1 MLVGSIGK
9 LKELLLDKSL
19 KICIL
24 DNNSVEFLNIIEEYA
39 GVEEIFY
46 GYDLILVPEW
56 IKAEIED
63 SEYRKAYIKRLKEIE
78 DIYFCYVDEVKYLE
92 LINYKDA
99 DLFNLF
105 LYSCGSVKP
114 LESFIKRNILKN
126 KPVEELD
133 DYEIWLNVL
142 YKDGFKGEIL
152 SNGRERKKNAGEI
165 SICVLSLI
173 LAYFHIDNVEN
184 ITIFTND
191 RDAYDFNKYAI
202 NKLHSH
208 KRYKNIEY
216 KSITFKSNDF
226 IIYELFNKG
235 MLNLE
240 CENNMSK
247 FRNQRWI
254 TYARK
259 KHDNSIEEGYKLV
272 ENEEFIDMIKDVTL
286 YIVF

>member
-1 MLVGSIGK
+1 MIIDSISN
-9 LKELLLDKSL
+9 LKELLLGKSL

-24 DNNSVEFLNIIEEYA
+24 DNNSVEFLNIIEEY
-39 GVEEIFY
+39 VSSQNIFN

-56 IKAEIED
+56 IRAEIED
-63 SEYRKAYIKRLKEIE
+63 SEYRKAYVNRLLEIE
-78 DIYFCYVDEVKYLE
+78 DIYFYYVDELEYLE

-114 LESFIKRNILKN
+114 LESFIKRYILKN
-126 KPVEELD
+126 KPIEELD
-133 DYEIWLNVL
+133 AYETWLNIL
-142 YKDGFKGEIL
+142 YKEGFKGQIL
-152 SNGRERKKNAGEI
+152 SSGRERKKNAGEI

-173 LAYFHIDNVEN
+173 LAYFYIDSVEN

-208 KRYKNIEY
+208 KDYKNIEH
-216 KSITFKSNDF
+216 KPITFKSNDF
-226 IIYELFNKG
+226 LIYELFNKG
-235 MLNLE
+235 LLTIE
-240 CENNMSK
+240 SEEDMSK
-247 FRNQRWI
+247 FRNERWI
-254 TYARK
+254 NYARK

-272 ENEEFIDMIKDVTL
+272 KNAEFMEMIKDNTL